1 MEILDIDNVDS
12 QDLLYNKILY
22 NSKNILFSC
31 VWFSDCYKYNQ
42 YLLKENDVD
51 DKTINIKIK
60 KLDKYYK
67 KIKSQENKEYFTSF
81 KNNMIGIFM
90 YYYYNLYSKIK
101 QNENIDCDLLI
112 DIYKLS
118 YLTMYEYLNILDY
131 KFISLELKNNCL
143 TMFYYIKDLNNTN
156 IQNFYDNYKYLLNN
170 NKYSYYYQQMIKKI
184 QDVKKDVNDM
194 LINGDCQNNKEMII
208 ELSILFYYIK
218 DQIENLNI

>member
-1 MEILDIDNVDS
+1 
-12 QDLLYNKILY
+12 
-22 NSKNILFSC
+22 
-31 VWFSDCYKYNQ
+31 
-42 YLLKENDVD
+42 
-51 DKTINIKIK
+51 
-60 KLDKYYK
+60 
-67 KIKSQENKEYFTSF
+67 
-81 KNNMIGIFM
+81 MIGIFM

-101 QNENIDCDLLI
+101 QNENIDYGLLY

-143 TMFYYIKDLNNTN
+143 TIFYYIKDLNNAN

-194 LINGDCQNNKEMII
+194 LINGDCQNNIEMII

-218 DQIENLNI
+218 DQIEDLNI